1 MLHIVKFKIRK
12 MQKNCGRIIML
23 CECRRSKLKNRKN
36 PSLITE
42 DHSAKVS
49 CAGDMLAVDFIEI
62 LLVTMSRYV

>member
-1 MLHIVKFKIRK
+1 
-12 MQKNCGRIIML
+12 ML